1 MLLKTGSYVW
11 YCMEVLHM
19 LQLVDFIEYS
29 SSFEISLVWLNTR
42 QEVNIL
48 GFMEYQLLFIQYS

>member
-11 YCMEVLHM
+11 CCMEVLHM
-19 LQLVDFIEYS
+19 LQLVDIIEYS

>member
-19 LQLVDFIEYS
+19 LQLVDIIEYS